1 MRQKNYLVI
10 TNIIKTNCVLMKK
23 TLFLFL
29 FIVSINGCK
38 NSSYEVS
45 EINAKKILLNSQI
58 KQDSAII
65 ELFLPY
71 KDKMTEEITKILS
84 YAPHTLERTD
94 GNLQS
99 TLGNLIADLSYKK
112 ANELFEEKTGKKDDF
127 SMSNYGGIRAAIT
140 KGDVTVSNAFELM
153 PFDNT
158 LVVVEL
164 NYEKI
169 QELFSYFMS
178 KKMAH
183 PLSSHIELKIKN
195 KSYNVLISG
204 KSIDKDKTYFVATSN
219 YLQKGGD
226 AMNFFK
232 NPLSLYDSN
241 FLIRDAIVEYF
252 KSQDTLISNL
262 DNRVIISN

>member
-1 MRQKNYLVI
+1 MSKYDVIVLGSGPGGYVTAIRASQLGLKTAVIEKESLGGVCLNWGCIPTKALLKSAQVFEYLKHAKDYGL
-10 TNIIKTNCVLMKK
+10 TIKEFDKDFDAVVKRSRDVAEGMSKGVQFLMKK
-23 TLFLFL
+23 NKIDVISGYGTL
-29 FIVSINGCK
+29 
-38 NSSYEVS
+38 
-45 EINAKKILLNSQI
+45 
-58 KQDSAII
+58 
-65 ELFLPY
+65 
-71 KDKMTEEITKILS
+71 
-84 YAPHTLERTD
+84 
-94 GNLQS
+94 
-99 TLGNLIADLSYKK
+99 
-112 ANELFEEKTGKKDDF
+112 KTGKKVDF

-140 KGDVTVSNAFELM
+140 KGNVTVSNAFELM

-169 QELFSYFMS
+169 QELFSYFIS

-195 KSYNVLISG
+195 KSYNVLING

-252 KSQDTLISNL
+252 KSKDTLISNL

>member
-29 FIVSINGCK
+29 FISTVIGCK

-45 EINAKKILLNSQI
+45 KINAKKITLDSLI
-58 KQDSAII
+58 HQDSTII
-65 ELFLPY
+65 EVFLPF
-71 KDKMTEEITKILS
+71 KEKMTEEITKKLT
-84 YAPHTLERTD
+84 YAPKTLQRTD

-112 ANELFEEKTGKKDDF
+112 ANELFEEKTGKKVDF
-127 SMSNYGGIRAAIT
+127 SMSNYGGIRAGIP
-140 KGDVTVSNAFELM
+140 KGNVTVSNAFQLM

-164 NYEKI
+164 SSKKVE
-169 QELFSYFMS
+169 ELFAYFMAR
-178 KKMAH
+178 KRAH
-183 PLSSHIELKIKN
+183 PLSNQIDLRINN
-195 KSYNVLISG
+195 KTYEIFING
-204 KSIDKDKTYFVATSN
+204 KSIDQNKTYFVATSN

-241 FLIRDAIVEYF
+241 FLIRDAIIEYF
-252 KSQDTLISNL
+252 KSNDTLISNL
-262 DNRVIISN
+262 DHRVTISQ